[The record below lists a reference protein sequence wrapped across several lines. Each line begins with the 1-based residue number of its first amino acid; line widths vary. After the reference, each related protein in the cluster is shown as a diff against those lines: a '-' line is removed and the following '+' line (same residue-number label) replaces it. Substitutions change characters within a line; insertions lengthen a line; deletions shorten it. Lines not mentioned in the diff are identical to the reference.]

1 MSNLH
6 RLETGQRI
14 LRLLVKD
21 SCAGSSCFAQK
32 VMSYWAGNPEQ
43 IGARFCSRV
52 RLKQNVFASLIDWLA
67 WAGWE
72 SGIAARPALCVG
84 VRRILEQLARRDE
97 AGDRPSEV
105 QAGSLVARYLIYLEA
120 TGADARNRL
129 AVLNATSGSDPVRLP
144 SYWPP
149 PPWSATRCWRR
160 ATAEDCA
167 RFIADYDRFWSDRD
181 WCRGRRQKLK
191 SSRSRPGE
199 EIHGVF
205 DHFGYKAPSPPE
217 VERARIVREEVEGTT
232 EPIFLSRRQAAALVH
247 FKNYDAQLV
256 PDARPLLSGLKILV
270 AGLSAPTLSPLRR
283 LASLALAHLALLH
296 GIPIDEALDIPLGAA
311 CEIAPGEAREAA
323 SSWIDRDSQS
333 LHLCIGKEIKKGL
346 VGRVP
351 QQVVRLPLAPATQ
364 AIFQQLI
371 GREEAKSLASYYGPN
386 CLDQVR
392 ADLGDLARLEGDS
405 YKQLGRLHH
414 AWRYIAVLPARLSPA
429 VIALM
434 CGCVVG
440 PFRSDSNY
448 LTATEQTLFDCV
460 FRVHREIFRL
470 AGHSLTV
477 SYQSPTPGKLV
488 GKCAQSLTDWAR
500 SAARILE
507 RVDEPD
513 EFAAAYQWLS
523 AVHGRRP
530 TGDLPDPCA
539 HVLHCG
545 DSPMLIIADKNHFG
559 GRRIRLVPLS
569 SAASKLAGSFR

>member
-6 RLETGQRI
+6 RLETSQRI

-21 SCAGSSCFAQK
+21 NCAGWSRFAQK
-32 VMSYWAGNPEQ
+32 VTSYWAGNPEQ
-43 IGARFCSRV
+43 IGVRVCSRV
-52 RLKQNVFASLIDWLA
+52 RLKQNVFASLVDWLA
-67 WAGWE
+67 WAAWE

-84 VRRILEQLARRDE
+84 VRRILEQLACRDE
-97 AGDRPSEV
+97 AGDTSSEL

-120 TGADARNRL
+120 TGVDARDRL

-149 PPWSATRCWRR
+149 PPWSPARCWRR

-167 RFIADYDRFWSDRD
+167 RFIDNFDRFWSDQNC
-181 WCRGRRQKLK
+181 CRARRRRLK
-191 SSRSRPGE
+191 SSRSRLGE
-199 EIHGVF
+199 EMHGAL
-205 DHFGYKAPSPPE
+205 DHFGYQAPTSPQ
-217 VERARIVREEVEGTT
+217 VERARIVRDEVEGTT
-232 EPIFLSRRQAAALVH
+232 EPIFLSRRQSVALAH
-247 FKNYDAQLV
+247 LANYDAQLV
-256 PDARPLLSGLKILV
+256 PDGRPLLTGLKILV
-270 AGLSAPTLSPLRR
+270 AGLSVPRFSPLRR

-296 GIPIDEALDIPLGAA
+296 GISIDEGLDIAL
-311 CEIAPGEAREAA
+311 GEAREAA

-333 LHLCIGKEIKKGL
+333 LHLCIGQETKKGL

-351 QQVVRLPLAPATQ
+351 QQIVRLPLAPATR
-364 AIFQQLI
+364 AIFQKLI
-371 GREEAKSLASYYGPN
+371 GSGGPKSLASYYGPN
-386 CLDQVR
+386 GLDQVR
-392 ADLGDLARLEGDS
+392 ADLGDLARLEKDS

-414 AWRYIAVLPARLSPA
+414 AWRYVAVLPARLSPA

-448 LTATEQTLFDCV
+448 LTVTEQTLFDCV
-460 FRVHREIFRL
+460 FRVHREIFGL

-477 SYQSPTPGKLV
+477 SYESPTPGKLV
-488 GKCAQSLTDWAR
+488 GKCVQSLTEWAR
-500 SAARILE
+500 SATRILE
-507 RVDEPD
+507 RVSEPA

-530 TGDLPDPCA
+530 TADLPDPGE
-539 HVLHCG
+539 HVLYCG
-545 DSPMLIIADKNHFG
+545 NSPMLIIADKNHFG

>member
-1 MSNLH
+1 MINSI
-6 RLETGQRI
+6 RETSRRI

-21 SCAGSSCFAQK
+21 DCAGSSRFAK
-32 VMSYWAGNPEQ
+32 EVKSYWEDNPERFQ
-43 IGARFCSRV
+43 ARFYSRV

-67 WAGWE
+67 WTGWE
-72 SGIAARPALCVG
+72 SGIDARPALCVG
-84 VRRILEQLARRDE
+84 VQRILAQLARRDE
-97 AGDRPSEV
+97 AGDTPSQL
-105 QAGSLVARYLIYLEA
+105 QAGSLVARYLILLEA
-120 TGADARNRL
+120 TGVDARDRL

-149 PPWSATRCWRR
+149 PPWSNARCWRR

-167 RFIADYDRFWSDRD
+167 RFIDNFDRFWSDQA
-181 WCRGRRQKLK
+181 WCRTRRRRLK
-191 SSRSRPGE
+191 SLRSRSRE
-199 EIHGVF
+199 EMHGAL
-205 DHFGYKAPSPPE
+205 DHFGYQVPSSPQTE
-217 VERARIVREEVEGTT
+217 SARIVRDEVEGTT
-232 EPIFLSRRQAAALVH
+232 EPIFLSRRQAVALAH
-247 FKNYDAQLV
+247 LTYYDAQLV
-256 PDARPLLSGLKILV
+256 PDRRPLLSGLRILE
-270 AGLSAPTLSPLRR
+270 AGLSVPTLSPLRR

-296 GIPIDEALDIPLGAA
+296 GISIDEGLDIALSEARD
-311 CEIAPGEAREAA
+311 IAPGEAREAA

-333 LHLCIGKEIKKGL
+333 LHLCIGKETKKGL

-351 QQVVRLPLAPATQ
+351 QQIVRLPLAPATR
-364 AIFQQLI
+364 AIFQKLI
-371 GREEAKSLASYYGPN
+371 GSGGAKSLASYYGPN

-392 ADLGDLARLEGDS
+392 ADLGDLARLQKDS

-414 AWRYIAVLPARLSPA
+414 AWRYVAVLPARLSPA

-448 LTATEQTLFDCV
+448 LTVTEQTLFDCV

-477 SYQSPTPGKLV
+477 SYQSPTADKLV
-488 GKCAQSLTDWAR
+488 GKCVQSLTEWAR
-500 SAARILE
+500 SAARTLE
-507 RVDEPD
+507 QVSEPA
-513 EFAAAYQWLS
+513 EVAAAHQWLS

-530 TGDLPDPCA
+530 TADLPDPGA
-539 HVLHCG
+539 HILHCG
-545 DSPMLIIADKNHFG
+545 NSPMLVIADKNHFG